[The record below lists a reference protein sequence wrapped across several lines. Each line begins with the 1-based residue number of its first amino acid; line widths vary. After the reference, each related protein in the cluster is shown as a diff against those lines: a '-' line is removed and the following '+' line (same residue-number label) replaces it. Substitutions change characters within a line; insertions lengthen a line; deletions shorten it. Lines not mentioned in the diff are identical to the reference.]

1 MKKRKPKQ
9 IPKEDWKAVD
19 SPAWSKKDF
28 AQARPAREVVPHI
41 VENYRRT
48 RGRPP
53 KVDPKISTTV
63 RFDAD
68 IIKAFRATG
77 PGWQTRVNDALR
89 DWLKKRAKSR
99 AA

>member
-1 MKKRKPKQ
+1 MKKRKPKP
-9 IPKEDWKAVD
+9 IPKEDWEAVN
-19 SPAWSKKDF
+19 SPAWNKKDF
-28 AQARPAREVVPHI
+28 TRARPASEVVLHV

-53 KVDPKISTTV
+53 KIDPKVSTTV

-77 PGWQTRVNDALR
+77 PGWQTRVNEVLR